1 MDDCTPPT
9 ASGDEPIRRQLTSD
23 GHWVPDMV
31 GRADTT
37 LLGDPSNGEQV
48 LTDAVGAWQEEIEPD
63 EPADPR
69 ERTLNSSS
77 VALVAT
83 SQ

>member
-1 MDDCTPPT
+1 
-9 ASGDEPIRRQLTSD
+9 
-23 GHWVPDMV
+23 MV

-63 EPADPR
+63 EAADPR
-69 ERTLNSSS
+69 KRTQNSSS